1 MQTDLLARGVEL
13 ALIGMGTV
21 FVFLTML
28 VLATLLMSWLIQRFS
43 PVTVAQP
50 VVVGRKAADDGE
62 LIAVIGAAIRHH
74 REHGRARRDD
84 P

>member
-21 FVFLTML
+21 FLFLTML
-28 VLATLLMSWLIQRFS
+28 VLATWLMSRVIQRLV
-43 PVTVAQP
+43 PDAVAQP
-50 VVVGRKAADDGE
+50 AAAGGSGPDNGE

-74 REHGRARRDD
+74 RNRARRDD
-84 P
+84 SGP